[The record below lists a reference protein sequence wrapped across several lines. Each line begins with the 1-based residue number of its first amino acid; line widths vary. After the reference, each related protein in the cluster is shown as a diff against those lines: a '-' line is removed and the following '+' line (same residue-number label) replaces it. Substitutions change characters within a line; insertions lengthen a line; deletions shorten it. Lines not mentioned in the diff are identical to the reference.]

1 VKNKTLD
8 AVTKAKTAYV
18 TAKTTL
24 EARLREQLRSEL
36 SSMQAQID
44 YAIRVAF
51 EAGESKAEIMRALG
65 TKDYHTLNA
74 SLERTESMEHVE
86 GDDPLAQVYSLDGDV
101 LTVNYVNHGPRS
113 ITGEAQFAYR
123 KLDDGS
129 RMLFAMTPMYNEDWS
144 VRNEVVSVL
153 DQQQDGFYYEEAL
166 HWLTNSSAQ

>member
-1 VKNKTLD
+1 MSAYLN

-24 EARLREQLRSEL
+24 EARLRQQMREEL
-36 SSMQAQID
+36 SNLQSQVD
-44 YAIRVAF
+44 VAVRI
-51 EAGESKAEIMRALG
+51 AYNDGQSKADIMRALG
-65 TKDYHTLNA
+65 TKDYHTINA
-74 SLERTESMEHVE
+74 SLGRTEGVE
-86 GDDPLAQVYSLDGDV
+86 EVKGRDPLDDVYSLDGDV

-113 ITGEAQFAYR
+113 ISGEAQFAYR

-166 HWLTNSSAQ
+166 NWLTSSSAQ